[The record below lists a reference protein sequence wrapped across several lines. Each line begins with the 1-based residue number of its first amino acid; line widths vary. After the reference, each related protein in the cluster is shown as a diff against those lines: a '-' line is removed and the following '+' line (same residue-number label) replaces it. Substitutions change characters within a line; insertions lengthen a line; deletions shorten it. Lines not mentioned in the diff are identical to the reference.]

1 MARLKP
7 YLEKMTDKPFRE
19 VVGAA
24 YMDRVSLV
32 ATGFYKMEG
41 ITFDPVTRR
50 GGQSRKVALRCAGLN
65 DKIKRK
71 YSPFLPPELGDAY
84 DYFTYGAACIEVEI
98 DTLTGD
104 R

>member
-1 MARLKP
+1 MRLFKIMARLKP

-50 GGQSRKVALRCAGLN
+50 GGRSKKMALRCPGPL
-65 DKIKRK
+65 KKQK
-71 YSPFLPPELGDAY
+71 PHS
-84 DYFTYGAACIEVEI
+84 
-98 DTLTGD
+98 TLTFIWI
-104 R
+104 RHCVRLLHLWRSLH